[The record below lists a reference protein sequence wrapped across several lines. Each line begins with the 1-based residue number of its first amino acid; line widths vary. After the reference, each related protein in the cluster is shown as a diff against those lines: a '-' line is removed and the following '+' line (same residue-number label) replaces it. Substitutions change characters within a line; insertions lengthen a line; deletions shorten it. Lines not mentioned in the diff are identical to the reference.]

1 VCIAAWK
8 APGKSGSMPRTPPRG
23 SAWATASSRA
33 EVKARPDLLPFQD
46 IGNGR
51 KWYWMDLVV
60 YAYLRSQGRV
70 IGTEAPPPPALK
82 NQPGGGKAEKS

>member
-1 VCIAAWK
+1 VHRSVEGPRKVWLNAKDAAAWL
-8 APGKSGSMPRTPPRG
+8 GLGDGEFKS
-23 SAWATASSRA
+23 